1 MGDAKV
7 KNRYTLPSRKMNDM
21 LQSNP
26 VCDKGHEED
35 IECSK
40 KRKRDDFL
48 TGPGK
53 GNNEAFLEDEMV
65 FGLDLAMRI
74 GF

>member
-1 MGDAKV
+1 
-7 KNRYTLPSRKMNDM
+7 M

-26 VCDKGHEED
+26 VCDKGHEKYTES
-35 IECSK
+35 SK
-40 KRKRDDFL
+40 ERKRNDFL
-48 TGPGK
+48 TGTGM
-53 GNNEAFLEDEMV
+53 GNHEAFLEGKMV